1 MSKHRNAK
9 SWVKGQSG
17 NPGGRPKMP
26 EDLKRAMQ
34 GLAEDASKVLQ
45 EAMQS
50 DDLRARILAAGHV
63 LDRGYGKP
71 TQVVDLTTKTDVGAL
86 HLEALKARMLHRL
99 NEQATEA
106 AVASTSTDEDE
117 APTTH

>member
-1 MSKHRNAK
+1 MSKHRNSK

-34 GLAEDASKVLQ
+34 GLAEDAIKVLR
-45 EAMQS
+45 EALSS
-50 DDLRARILAAGHV
+50 DDERVRIMAAGHV

-71 TQVVDLTTKTDVGAL
+71 IQAVDLTAKTDLGAS
-86 HLEALKARMLHRL
+86 HLEAL
-99 NEQATEA
+99 QAITRRREESRAAEA
-106 AVASTSTDEDE
+106 AAASASLDEDE